1 MVGAELTILHIVVLQ
16 RGVALRAKARVA
28 NTVGLGVGGAVDA
41 KGNTRVGNA
50 RGNRG
55 AQRVVGVVDKRCCR
69 RELQRMGDDLLG
81 VIDLAIAIQLV
92 AEQVEQHEVRRLE
105 LGQDAH
111 GVELIAFK
119 NAHALAAAGS
129 LEAAARFEQCAHHA
143 RLHVVAGAVAY
154 HGGAA
159 GGNGVGDEVGGG
171 GLAIST
177 GDHHAA
183 VDKASEVAQQ
193 LGVDLHGDA
202 AGEYAALALKD
213 EAQPPT
219 GDIARGAGKR

>member
-1 MVGAELTILHIVVLQ
+1 M
-16 RGVALRAKARVA
+16 
-28 NTVGLGVGGAVDA
+28 
-41 KGNTRVGNA
+41 
-50 RGNRG
+50 
-55 AQRVVGVVDKRCCR
+55 
-69 RELQRMGDDLLG
+69 
-81 VIDLAIAIQLV
+81 
-92 AEQVEQHEVRRLE
+92 
-105 LGQDAH
+105 H

-177 GDHHAA
+177 RNHHAA

-213 EAQPPT
+213 GAQPPA